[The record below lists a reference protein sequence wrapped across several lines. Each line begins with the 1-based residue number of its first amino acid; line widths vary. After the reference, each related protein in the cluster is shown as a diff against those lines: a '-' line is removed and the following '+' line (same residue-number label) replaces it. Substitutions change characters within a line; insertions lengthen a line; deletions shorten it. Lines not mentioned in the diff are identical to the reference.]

1 MTDPHLTALAL
12 GSDLTNLGGLDLNS
26 NEVLYP
32 TFTSPW
38 SDRDGSG
45 AYARRR
51 HHRERHFELP
61 KCYYVQPPALKT
73 SHLAKFTL
81 ETLFYIFYN
90 MPRDTLQ
97 VYAAKELVNRHWIY
111 YKKTRIWITQVQKDP
126 KSNPELQY
134 FCIQS
139 WTRKQLIGP
148 LDKAHIMT

>member
-38 SDRDGSG
+38 SDRDGSA
-45 AYARRR
+45 AYTRRR

-97 VYAAKELVNRHWIY
+97 EVALLQKEPSVDYAVSEGCPFQPRDSVFLRSVLAETAVKGNSR
-111 YKKTRIWITQVQKDP
+111 Q
-126 KSNPELQY
+126 
-134 FCIQS
+134 
-139 WTRKQLIGP
+139 GP
-148 LDKAHIMT
+148 PDDKRGDG

>member
-38 SDRDGSG
+38 SSKDGSG

-51 HHRERHFELP
+51 QHRERHFELP

-81 ETLFYIFYN
+81 ETLFLYI
-90 MPRDTLQ
+90 
-97 VYAAKELVNRHWIY
+97 
-111 YKKTRIWITQVQKDP
+111 
-126 KSNPELQY
+126 LQY
-134 FCIQS
+134 ATGYPSGLRSERAIQQEMALLQ
-139 WTRKQLIGP
+139 K
-148 LDKAHIMT
+148 

>member
-1 MTDPHLTALAL
+1 MTDPHLTQLAL

-32 TFTSPW
+32 TFISPW
-38 SDRDGSG
+38 SDRDGSA
-45 AYARRR
+45 AYTRRR

-97 VYAAKELVNRHWIY
+97 VYAAKELFNRKWHY
-111 YKKTRIWITQVQKDP
+111 YKKKPGVDNAVSEGSPFQPRDSVFLR
-126 KSNPELQY
+126 S
-134 FCIQS
+134 
-139 WTRKQLIGP
+139 
-148 LDKAHIMT
+148 